1 MTNSLS
7 SIIEK
12 NIRLGKEKFTGR
24 NIRHRRWM
32 LGMTREDLGTRLG
45 VLAEEIEELESG
57 ERHITADELSEIA
70 IALEVSE
77 AALANG
83 FESYAYDVDEC
94 LAVTQ
99 SLKDAFGLLA
109 QVLTTHPTP
118 NKALPRA

>member
-1 MTNSLS
+1 MTNSLF
-7 SIIEK
+7 SIIDQD
-12 NIRLGKEKFTGR
+12 IRLGKDKFTGR

-45 VLAEEIEELESG
+45 VSAEEIEELESG
-57 ERHITADELSEIA
+57 ERHITAHELKEIA
-70 IALEVSE
+70 TALEVSD
-77 AALANG
+77 AALTNG

-109 QVLTTHPTP
+109 QVLMTHPTP
-118 NKALPRA
+118 KNALPRA